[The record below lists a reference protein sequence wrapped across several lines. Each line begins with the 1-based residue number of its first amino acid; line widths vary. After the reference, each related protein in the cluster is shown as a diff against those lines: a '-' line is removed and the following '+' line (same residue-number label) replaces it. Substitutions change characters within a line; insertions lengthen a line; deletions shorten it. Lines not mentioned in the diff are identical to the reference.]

1 MSLSNA
7 ELSALLHAAAADEE
21 GHRRRAL
28 ERAAKDA
35 WRWDEEVAAV
45 AASGRPLTDLRSVGP
60 WIAERLEGWLLAPPA
75 EIPEDDPTRRG
86 FLTWA
91 EVRSVVGADPS
102 WETTAHGDLQLHT
115 TDSDG
120 RLPLTD
126 MAAAARSAGR
136 AYIAVTDHSESLRV
150 AGGQTAE
157 ELRDQGRRIDA
168 LNAATTDGFR
178 VLRSIEMDLFAEGEG
193 DMEAAVL
200 AELDLV
206 LGAFHTGLRSPV
218 DATDRYLAALR
229 NPHVHV
235 LAHPTTRM
243 FDRRVGLV
251 ADWPRVFAEAAR
263 LGKAVEIDA
272 TPRRQDLPV
281 ELATIAVAEGVRWF
295 SIGSDAHT
303 AEELDNLPVGMAIA
317 ALAGV
322 PRERILNYRTADEV
336 AAWAADI
343 SSSATEVA
351 GGDLTIQRLL
361 S

>member
-1 MSLSNA
+1 VSLSNA
-7 ELSALLHAAAADEE
+7 ELSTLLRRAAADEE

-45 AASGRPLTDLRSVGP
+45 AASGRPLTEIRSVGP
-60 WIAERLEGWLLAPPA
+60 WIAARLEGWLLDPPA

-91 EVRSVVGADPS
+91 EARAVLAADPS
-102 WETTAHGDLQLHT
+102 WETAPHGDLQLHT

-120 RLPLTD
+120 RLPLPE
-126 MAAAARSAGR
+126 MAAAARVAGR

-150 AGGQTAE
+150 AGGQTVE
-157 ELRDQGRRIDA
+157 ELRDQGRRIAA
-168 LNAATTDGFR
+168 LNAEATDGFR
-178 VLRSIEMDLFAEGEG
+178 ILRSIEMDIVAEGEG
-193 DMEAAVL
+193 DMDPAAL

-218 DATDRYLAALR
+218 DATERYLAALR
-229 NPHVHV
+229 NPDVHV

-251 ADWPRVFAEAAR
+251 ADWARVFAEAAR

-281 ELATIAVAEGVRWF
+281 DLARIAVAEGVRWF
-295 SIGSDAHT
+295 SIGSDAHA
-303 AEELDNLPVGMAIA
+303 AEELVNLPIGFAIA

-322 PRERILNYRTADEV
+322 PRERILNYRTPDEII
-336 AAWAADI
+336 AWARGLRPD
-343 SSSATEVA
+343 
-351 GGDLTIQRLL
+351 
-361 S
+361 